1 MEREKNYD
9 IIVAGGGF
17 AGASA
22 AIAAA
27 REGCRVLLIEK
38 YNCLGGAAAFDL
50 VNPFMPYWTHDAQSG
65 ERIDLSKGLFS
76 EIRRRMDAAGGL
88 RKNENSVF
96 NEEILKYVLNR
107 MALESGVE
115 LLFQAYITGAERKGA
130 RIEAVHVSGV
140 SGPKVFTAACFV
152 DATGDANLAYLAGCP
167 FRKGRES
174 DGLCQPM
181 TLCFRLG
188 NIKTKSRADLI
199 GRVNKLYKQFRAEGK
214 IKNPREDVLV
224 FNTVCDDIYHFNTT
238 RVIKRDPT
246 DMFDV
251 TQAEIEAREQ
261 IFEMV
266 SFLRENF
273 EEFSES
279 VLLSTGMQIGVRESR
294 MIDGE
299 YTLTQ
304 DDLLACAR
312 FEDSIAVCNYDIDIH
327 NPDGS
332 GTSHYFFP
340 AGSYYSIPYRCLVPK
355 GVENLWAAGR
365 CISVTHEAQASVRIM
380 PTCCNLGEAAGTAA
394 ALAAADGVDADSLDI
409 RRLQA
414 RLRAKGAKID

>member
-1 MEREKNYD
+1 
-9 IIVAGGGF
+9 
-17 AGASA
+17 
-22 AIAAA
+22 
-27 REGCRVLLIEK
+27 
-38 YNCLGGAAAFDL
+38 
-50 VNPFMPYWTHDAQSG
+50 
-65 ERIDLSKGLFS
+65 
-76 EIRRRMDAAGGL
+76 MDAAGGL

-224 FNTVCDDIYHFNTT
+224 FNTVCDDIYHFNTA

-340 AGSYYSIPYRCLVPK
+340 VGSYYSIPYRCLVPK
-355 GVENLWAAGR
+355 GTENLWVAGR

-394 ALAAADGVDADSLDI
+394 ALAAADGVDSGSLDI